1 MENTAQDIDPTS
13 SEAASS
19 EVGHG
24 DDCVICL
31 APISERAIVV
41 PCNHCVFDFACL
53 AYWLKEQSTCP
64 LCRCL
69 IELGDF
75 SLTDLLFC

>member
-1 MENTAQDIDPTS
+1 MESIAQDIHPS
-13 SEAASS
+13 STAAASS
-19 EVGHG
+19 EGDNS

-31 APISERAIVV
+31 APISERAIIV

-64 LCRCL
+64 LCWCL